1 MLPADFSLYGGVMPN
16 NEKNNAEPVR
26 VRDNDDTDM
35 FDMLQE
41 SFDENVQ
48 PESVRMLVI
57 PQNNKVIFNEMVAAI
72 DLPEGPVV
80 EAVKD
85 VMLKHG
91 KLFLVL
97 RVDLQDESLTT
108 DLSEYHEM
116 GSIVDIRQ
124 IMKAP
129 SGAMRAFVCGMSRG
143 SLRSLRKVGG
153 VLYGEVDEIPM
164 DVIPMRRVEQEAL
177 HRALHDLIERFFD
190 IADKKIPEE
199 VLKRLQGIRE
209 LDRLVNQTMILMPI
223 PVELRQALLEAKN
236 NIEQYQTLSNILA
249 NEIEVMRI
257 RRQLKEKVQEELDKN
272 QRDYIL
278 REQMKVIR
286 SELGENADRD
296 GEEYLAKLDA
306 LEASDAVKEAIRKE
320 IKRFATLGG
329 NTSESATSRDY
340 IETLLTVP
348 WEHMSEDN
356 TNLLQAK
363 EILERDHYG
372 LTDVKE
378 RVTEFLAVHMHAKQ
392 ADSPILCLVGP
403 PGTGKTSIAKS
414 IAEAM
419 NRKYVR
425 VCLGGVSDEAE
436 IRGHRRTYVASL
448 PGRIIQ
454 GMIQA
459 GTANPLMLLDE
470 VDKLGS
476 DYKGDPASA
485 LLEVLDSAQN
495 NRFVD
500 HYIEIPMD
508 MSRVMFIATA
518 NTTETIPRP
527 LLDRMEI
534 IEVNSYLKTEKFHI
548 AKEHLIPK
556 QMKRHSLTSSQI
568 AWRDKAIDDM
578 IEYYTR
584 EAGVRELERTIGK
597 VCRKVVLAITEA
609 EAEGKKPAKAN
620 ISGRNLTEYLGRHKY
635 MPEDKIG
642 KAAVGVARGLAW
654 TTVGGATMEI
664 EVNLLPG
671 GGKLSLTGNIGNVMR
686 ESAITGI
693 TYIRSLIGSKL
704 EEGFFEKNS
713 IHIHIP
719 EGAVPKDGPSAGI
732 TMATAVYSAI
742 TGKPVASDIAM
753 TGEIT
758 LRGRVL
764 PIGGLREKL
773 LAAKSVGVRKV
784 LIPFANKES
793 FSEIPAEVTEGVTI
807 CPVKTMEEV
816 LREAIVNQ

>member
-1 MLPADFSLYGGVMPN
+1 MPN
-16 NEKNNAEPVR
+16 NEKNKAKPVR
-26 VRDNDDTDM
+26 VHDNDGDV
-35 FDMLQE
+35 FDMLQD
-41 SFDENVQ
+41 SFDEHEQ
-48 PESVRMLVI
+48 TESRRMIVI
-57 PQNNKVIFNEMVAAI
+57 PQNNKVVFNEMVAAV

-80 EAVKD
+80 DAVKEA
-85 VMLKHG
+85 MLKHES
-91 KLFLVL
+91 LFLVL
-97 RVDLQDESLTT
+97 RVDLQDESLSTN
-108 DLSEYHEM
+108 LSEYHEM

-143 SLRSLRKVGG
+143 SITSIRKVGG
-153 VLYGEVDEIPM
+153 VLYGEIEEMPM
-164 DVIPMRRVEQEAL
+164 DIIPMRRVEREAL
-177 HRALHDLIERFFD
+177 QRALQDLIERFFEV
-190 IADKKIPEE
+190 ADKKVPEE
-199 VLKRLQGIRE
+199 VFKRLQGIRE

-236 NIEQYQTLSNILA
+236 NIEQYQTLSRILA
-249 NEIEVMRI
+249 NETEVMRI
-257 RRQLKEKVQEELDKN
+257 RHQLKEKVQEELDKN

-278 REQMKVIR
+278 REQLKVIR
-286 SELGENADRD
+286 TELGDNAESAGD
-296 GEEYLAKLDA
+296 EYTKRLET
-306 LEASDAVKEAIRKE
+306 LEASDSVKEAIAKE
-320 IKRFATLGG
+320 IKRFTTLGT
-329 NTSESATSRDY
+329 NSSEYATSRDY
-340 IETLLTVP
+340 IETLLSVP
-348 WEHMSEDN
+348 WDHVSVDN
-356 TNLLQAK
+356 ENLLQAK
-363 EILERDHYG
+363 DILERDHYG
-372 LTDVKE
+372 LKDVKE
-378 RVTEFLAVHMHAKQ
+378 RVTEFLAVHMYAKQ

-419 NRKYVR
+419 NRQYVR

-459 GTANPLMLLDE
+459 KTANPLMLLDE

-495 NRFVD
+495 SRFVD

-518 NTTETIPRP
+518 NTTETIPKP

-534 IEVNSYLKTEKFHI
+534 IEINSYLRTEKHHI

-556 QMKRHSLTSSQI
+556 QMKRHGLTSRQV
-568 AWRDKAIDDM
+568 AWSDKAIDDM

-597 VCRKVVLAITEA
+597 VCRKVVLGITEA
-609 EAEGKKPAKAN
+609 TAEGKKPAKAS
-620 ISGRNLTEYLGRHKY
+620 ISGKNLTEYLGRHRFQ
-635 MPEDKIG
+635 PEDRIG
-642 KAAVGVARGLAW
+642 KATVGVVRGLAW
-654 TTVGGATMEI
+654 TAVGGATMEI
-664 EVNLLPG
+664 EVNIFPG
-671 GGKLSLTGNIGNVMR
+671 GGKLALTGNIGNVMR

-693 TYIRSLIGSKL
+693 NYIRSLIGGKL
-704 EEGFFEKNS
+704 EEGYFDKNS

-742 TGKPVASDIAM
+742 TGKPVAADVAM

-773 LAAKSVGVRKV
+773 LAAKSVGIRKV
-784 LIPFANKES
+784 LIPFANKETL
-793 FSEIPAEVTEGVTI
+793 SEIPEEVTEGMEI

-816 LREAIVNQ
+816 LREAIVTK

>member
-1 MLPADFSLYGGVMPN
+1 MLPADFSYSGGYMPN
-16 NEKNNAEPVR
+16 NEKNKAKPIR
-26 VRDNDDTDM
+26 VRDNEDDV
-35 FDMLQE
+35 FDMLQD
-41 SFDENVQ
+41 SFDEHEQ
-48 PESVRMLVI
+48 TESRRMIVI
-57 PQNNKVIFNEMVAAI
+57 PQNNKVVFNEMVAAV

-80 EAVKD
+80 DAVKEA
-85 VMLKHG
+85 MLKHES
-91 KLFLVL
+91 LFLVL
-97 RVDLQDESLTT
+97 RIDLQDETLSTN
-108 DLSEYHEM
+108 LSEYHEM

-143 SLRSLRKVGG
+143 SITSIRKVGG
-153 VLYGEVDEIPM
+153 VLYGEIEEMPM
-164 DVIPMRRVEQEAL
+164 EVIPMRRVEKEAL
-177 HRALHDLIERFFD
+177 QRALQDLIERFFEV
-190 IADKKIPEE
+190 ADKKVPEE
-199 VLKRLQGIRE
+199 VFKRLQGIRD
-209 LDRLVNQTMILMPI
+209 LDHLVNQTMILMPI

-236 NIEQYQTLSNILA
+236 NIEQYQTLSRILA
-249 NEIEVMRI
+249 NETEVMRI
-257 RRQLKEKVQEELDKN
+257 RHQLKEKVQEELDKN

-278 REQMKVIR
+278 REQLKVIR
-286 SELGENADRD
+286 SELGDNAESAGD
-296 GEEYLAKLDA
+296 EYMNRLDA

-320 IKRFATLGG
+320 IKRFTTLGT
-329 NTSESATSRDY
+329 NSSEYATSRDY

-348 WEHMSEDN
+348 WDHVSEDN
-356 TNLLQAK
+356 ENLLQAK

-372 LTDVKE
+372 LKDVKE
-378 RVTEFLAVHMHAKQ
+378 RVTEFLAVHMYAKQ

-419 NRKYVR
+419 NRQYVR

-495 NRFVD
+495 SRFVD

-534 IEVNSYLKTEKFHI
+534 IEINSYLRTEKHHI

-556 QMKRHSLTSSQI
+556 QMKRHGLTSKQVGWS
-568 AWRDKAIDDM
+568 DKAVDDM

-597 VCRKVVLAITEA
+597 VCRKVVLGITEA
-609 EAEGKKPAKAN
+609 AAEGKKAAKAN
-620 ISGRNLTEYLGRHKY
+620 ISGKNLTEYLGRYRYH
-635 MPEDKIG
+635 PEDRIG
-642 KAAVGVARGLAW
+642 KATVGVVRGLAW
-654 TTVGGATMEI
+654 TAVGGATMEI
-664 EVNLLPG
+664 EVNIFPG
-671 GGKLSLTGNIGNVMR
+671 GGKLALTGNIGNVMR

-693 TYIRSLIGSKL
+693 NYIRSLLGGKL
-704 EEGFFEKNS
+704 EEGYFDKNS

-742 TGKPVASDIAM
+742 TGKPVAADVAM

-773 LAAKSVGVRKV
+773 LAAKSVGIRKV
-784 LIPFANKES
+784 LIPIANKETLA
-793 FSEIPAEVTEGVTI
+793 EIPAEVTEGMEI

-816 LREAIVNQ
+816 LREAIVTK

>member
-1 MLPADFSLYGGVMPN
+1 MPN
-16 NEKNNAEPVR
+16 NEKNKAKPVR
-26 VRDNDDTDM
+26 VHDNDGDV
-35 FDMLQE
+35 FDMLQD
-41 SFDENVQ
+41 SFDEHEQ
-48 PESVRMLVI
+48 TESRRMIVI
-57 PQNNKVIFNEMVAAI
+57 PQNNKVVFNEMVAAV

-80 EAVKD
+80 DAVKEA
-85 VMLKHG
+85 MLKHES
-91 KLFLVL
+91 LFLVL
-97 RVDLQDESLTT
+97 RVDLQDESLSTN
-108 DLSEYHEM
+108 LSEYHEM

-143 SLRSLRKVGG
+143 SIISIRKVGG
-153 VLYGEVDEIPM
+153 VLYGEIEEMPM
-164 DVIPMRRVEQEAL
+164 DIIPMRRVEREAL
-177 HRALHDLIERFFD
+177 QRALQDLIERFFEV
-190 IADKKIPEE
+190 ADKKVPEE
-199 VLKRLQGIRE
+199 VFKRLQGIRE

-236 NIEQYQTLSNILA
+236 NIEQYQTLSRILA
-249 NEIEVMRI
+249 NETEVMRI
-257 RRQLKEKVQEELDKN
+257 RHQLKEKVQEELDKN

-278 REQMKVIR
+278 REQLKVIR
-286 SELGENADRD
+286 TELGDNAESAGD
-296 GEEYLAKLDA
+296 EYTKRLET
-306 LEASDAVKEAIRKE
+306 LEASDSVKEAIAKE
-320 IKRFATLGG
+320 IKRFTTLGT
-329 NTSESATSRDY
+329 NSSEYATSRDY
-340 IETLLTVP
+340 IETLLSVP
-348 WEHMSEDN
+348 WDHVSVDN
-356 TNLLQAK
+356 ENLLQAK
-363 EILERDHYG
+363 DILERDHYG
-372 LTDVKE
+372 LKDVKE
-378 RVTEFLAVHMHAKQ
+378 RVTEFLAVHMYAKQ

-419 NRKYVR
+419 NRQYVR

-459 GTANPLMLLDE
+459 KTANPLMLLDE

-495 NRFVD
+495 SRFVD

-534 IEVNSYLKTEKFHI
+534 IEINSYLRTEKHHI

-556 QMKRHSLTSSQI
+556 QMKRHGLTSRQV
-568 AWRDKAIDDM
+568 AWSDKAIDDM

-597 VCRKVVLAITEA
+597 VCRKVVLGITEA
-609 EAEGKKPAKAN
+609 TAEGKKPAKAS
-620 ISGRNLTEYLGRHKY
+620 ISGKNLTEYLGRHRFQ
-635 MPEDKIG
+635 PEDRIG
-642 KAAVGVARGLAW
+642 KATVGVVRGLAW
-654 TTVGGATMEI
+654 TAVGGATMEI
-664 EVNLLPG
+664 EVNIFPG
-671 GGKLSLTGNIGNVMR
+671 GGKLALTGNIGNVMR

-693 TYIRSLIGSKL
+693 NYIRSLIGGKL
-704 EEGFFEKNS
+704 EEGYFDKNS

-742 TGKPVASDIAM
+742 TGKPVAADVAM

-773 LAAKSVGVRKV
+773 LAAKSVGIRKV
-784 LIPFANKES
+784 LIPLANKETL
-793 FSEIPAEVTEGVTI
+793 SEIPEEVTEGMEI

-816 LREAIVNQ
+816 LREAIVTK

>member
-1 MLPADFSLYGGVMPN
+1 MLPADFSYSGGYMPN
-16 NEKNNAEPVR
+16 NEKNKAKPIR
-26 VRDNDDTDM
+26 VRDNEDDV
-35 FDMLQE
+35 FDMLQD
-41 SFDENVQ
+41 SFDEHEQ
-48 PESVRMLVI
+48 TESRRMIVI
-57 PQNNKVIFNEMVAAI
+57 PQNNKVVFNEMVAAV

-80 EAVKD
+80 DAVKEA
-85 VMLKHG
+85 MLKHES
-91 KLFLVL
+91 LFLVL
-97 RVDLQDESLTT
+97 RIDLQDETLSTN
-108 DLSEYHEM
+108 LSEYHEM

-143 SLRSLRKVGG
+143 SITSIRKVGG
-153 VLYGEVDEIPM
+153 VLYGEIEEMPM
-164 DVIPMRRVEQEAL
+164 EVIPMRRVEKEAL
-177 HRALHDLIERFFD
+177 QRALQDLIERFFEV
-190 IADKKIPEE
+190 ADKKVPEE
-199 VLKRLQGIRE
+199 VFKRLQGIRD
-209 LDRLVNQTMILMPI
+209 LDHLVNQTMILMPI

-236 NIEQYQTLSNILA
+236 NIEQYQTLSRILA
-249 NEIEVMRI
+249 NETEVMRI
-257 RRQLKEKVQEELDKN
+257 RHQLKEKVQEELDKN

-278 REQMKVIR
+278 REQLKVIR
-286 SELGENADRD
+286 SELGDNAESAGD
-296 GEEYLAKLDA
+296 EYMNRLDA

-320 IKRFATLGG
+320 IKRFTTLGT
-329 NTSESATSRDY
+329 NSSEYATSRDY

-348 WEHMSEDN
+348 WDHVSEDN
-356 TNLLQAK
+356 ENLLQAK

-372 LTDVKE
+372 LKDVKE
-378 RVTEFLAVHMHAKQ
+378 RVTEFLAVHMYAKQ

-419 NRKYVR
+419 NRQYVR

-495 NRFVD
+495 SRFVD

-534 IEVNSYLKTEKFHI
+534 IEINSYLRTEKHHI

-556 QMKRHSLTSSQI
+556 QMKRHGLTSKQVGWS
-568 AWRDKAIDDM
+568 DKAVDDM

-597 VCRKVVLAITEA
+597 VCRKVVLGITEA
-609 EAEGKKPAKAN
+609 AAEGKKAAKAN
-620 ISGRNLTEYLGRHKY
+620 ISGKNLTEYLGRYRYH
-635 MPEDKIG
+635 PEDRIG
-642 KAAVGVARGLAW
+642 KATVGVVRGLAW
-654 TTVGGATMEI
+654 TAVGGATMEI
-664 EVNLLPG
+664 EVNIFPG
-671 GGKLSLTGNIGNVMR
+671 GGKLALTGNIGNVMR

-693 TYIRSLIGSKL
+693 NYIRSLIGGKL
-704 EEGFFEKNS
+704 EEGYFDKNS

-742 TGKPVASDIAM
+742 TGKPVAADVAM

-773 LAAKSVGVRKV
+773 LAAKSVGIRKV
-784 LIPFANKES
+784 LIPIANKETLA
-793 FSEIPAEVTEGVTI
+793 EIPAEVTEGMEI

-816 LREAIVNQ
+816 LREAIVTK

>member
-1 MLPADFSLYGGVMPN
+1 MLPADFSYLGGVMPN
-16 NEKNNAEPVR
+16 NEKNDAKPIR
-26 VRDNDDTDM
+26 VRDNEDDM
-35 FDMLQE
+35 FDMLQD
-41 SFDENVQ
+41 SFDEREQ
-48 PESVRMLVI
+48 TESLRMIVI

-72 DLPEGPVV
+72 ELPEGPVV
-80 EAVKD
+80 DAVKD
-85 VMLKHG
+85 AMLKHER
-91 KLFLVL
+91 LFLVL
-97 RVDLQDESLTT
+97 RVDLQDETMSTN
-108 DLSEYHEM
+108 LSEYHEM

-124 IMKAP
+124 IMKSP
-129 SGAMRAFVCGMSRG
+129 SGAMRAFVCGMNRG
-143 SLRSLRKVGG
+143 SLTAIRKIGG
-153 VLYGEVDEIPM
+153 VLYGDVEEMPM
-164 DVIPMRRVEQEAL
+164 EVIPMRRVEQEAL
-177 HRALHDLIERFFD
+177 HRALQDLIERFFEV
-190 IADKKIPEE
+190 ADKRIPEE
-199 VLKRLQGIRE
+199 VFKRLQGIRD

-236 NIEQYQTLSNILA
+236 NIEQYQTLSHILA
-249 NEIEVMRI
+249 NETEVMRI

-286 SELGENADRD
+286 SELGENSDRD
-296 GEEYLAKLDA
+296 GSEFLERLEA
-306 LEASDAVKEAIRKE
+306 LEASETVKEAIRKE
-320 IKRFATLGG
+320 IKRFSMLGS

-348 WEHMSEDN
+348 WDHVSEDN
-356 TNLLQAK
+356 ENLLSAK

-372 LTDVKE
+372 LKDVKE

-419 NRKYVR
+419 NRQYVR

-454 GMIQA
+454 AMIQA

-476 DYKGDPASA
+476 DYKGDPSSA

-500 HYIEIPMD
+500 HYIEIPVD

-534 IEVNSYLKTEKFHI
+534 IEINSYLKTEKHHI

-556 QMKRHSLTSSQI
+556 QMKRHSLTGGQI
-568 AWRDKAIDDM
+568 GWSDKAIDDI
-578 IEYYTR
+578 IEFYTR
-584 EAGVRELERTIGK
+584 EAGVRELERMIGK
-597 VCRKVVLAITEA
+597 ICRKVVLAITEA
-609 EAEGKKPAKAN
+609 ESEGRKPAKAS
-620 ISGRNLTEYLGRHKY
+620 ITGRNLTDYLGRHRFL
-635 MPEDKIG
+635 PEDKVG
-642 KAAVGVARGLAW
+642 KATVGVVRGLAW
-654 TTVGGATMEI
+654 TAVGGATMEI
-664 EVNLLPG
+664 EVNILPG
-671 GGKLSLTGNIGNVMR
+671 GGKLELTGNIGNVMR
-686 ESAITGI
+686 ESAIAGI
-693 TYIRSLIGSKL
+693 NYIRSLIGSKL
-704 EEGFFEKNS
+704 AEGFFDKNS

-742 TGKPVASDIAM
+742 TGKPVAADVAM

-773 LAAKSVGVRKV
+773 LAAKSVGVHKV

-793 FSEIPAEVTEGVTI
+793 LSEIPEEVTEGMEI
-807 CPVKTMEEV
+807 CPVKTMEDV
-816 LREAIVNQ
+816 LREAIVTK

>member
-1 MLPADFSLYGGVMPN
+1 MPN
-16 NEKNNAEPVR
+16 NEKNKAKPIR
-26 VRDNDDTDM
+26 VRDNEDDV
-35 FDMLQE
+35 FDMLQD
-41 SFDENVQ
+41 SFDEHEQ
-48 PESVRMLVI
+48 TESRRMIVI
-57 PQNNKVIFNEMVAAI
+57 PQNNKVVFNEMVAAV

-80 EAVKD
+80 DAVKEA
-85 VMLKHG
+85 MLKHES
-91 KLFLVL
+91 LFLVL
-97 RVDLQDESLTT
+97 RVDLQDETLSTN
-108 DLSEYHEM
+108 LSEYHEM

-143 SLRSLRKVGG
+143 SITSIRKVGG
-153 VLYGEVDEIPM
+153 VLYGEIEEMPM
-164 DVIPMRRVEQEAL
+164 EVIPMRRVEKEAL
-177 HRALHDLIERFFD
+177 QRALQDLIERFFEV
-190 IADKKIPEE
+190 ADKKVPEE
-199 VLKRLQGIRE
+199 VFKRLQGIRD
-209 LDRLVNQTMILMPI
+209 LDHLVNQTMILMPI

-236 NIEQYQTLSNILA
+236 NIEQYQTLSRILA
-249 NEIEVMRI
+249 NETEVMRI
-257 RRQLKEKVQEELDKN
+257 RHQLKEKVQEELDKN

-278 REQMKVIR
+278 REQLKVIR
-286 SELGENADRD
+286 SELGDNAESAGD
-296 GEEYLAKLDA
+296 EYMNKLDT

-320 IKRFATLGG
+320 IKRFTTLGT
-329 NTSESATSRDY
+329 NSSEYATSRDY

-348 WEHMSEDN
+348 WDHVSEDN
-356 TNLLQAK
+356 ENLLQAK

-372 LTDVKE
+372 LKDVKE
-378 RVTEFLAVHMHAKQ
+378 RVTEFLAVHMYAKQ

-419 NRKYVR
+419 NRQYVR

-495 NRFVD
+495 SRFVD

-534 IEVNSYLKTEKFHI
+534 IEINSYLRTEKHHI

-556 QMKRHSLTSSQI
+556 QMKRHGLTSKQVGWS
-568 AWRDKAIDDM
+568 DKAVDDM

-597 VCRKVVLAITEA
+597 VCRKVVLGITEA
-609 EAEGKKPAKAN
+609 AAEGKKAAKAN
-620 ISGRNLTEYLGRHKY
+620 ISGKNLTEYLGRYRYH
-635 MPEDKIG
+635 PEDRIG
-642 KAAVGVARGLAW
+642 KATVGVVRGLAW
-654 TTVGGATMEI
+654 TAVGGATMEI
-664 EVNLLPG
+664 EVNIFPG
-671 GGKLSLTGNIGNVMR
+671 GGKLALTGNIGNVMR

-693 TYIRSLIGSKL
+693 NYIRSLIGGKL
-704 EEGFFEKNS
+704 EEGYFDKNS

-742 TGKPVASDIAM
+742 TGKPVAADVAM

-773 LAAKSVGVRKV
+773 LAAKSVGIRKV
-784 LIPFANKES
+784 LIPIANKETLA
-793 FSEIPAEVTEGVTI
+793 EIPAEVTEGMEI

-816 LREAIVNQ
+816 LREAIVTK

>member
-1 MLPADFSLYGGVMPN
+1 MPN
-16 NEKNNAEPVR
+16 NEKNKAKPIR
-26 VRDNDDTDM
+26 VRDNEDDV
-35 FDMLQE
+35 FDMLQD
-41 SFDENVQ
+41 SFDEHEQ
-48 PESVRMLVI
+48 TESRRMIVI
-57 PQNNKVIFNEMVAAI
+57 PQNNKVVFNEMVAAV

-80 EAVKD
+80 DAVKEA
-85 VMLKHG
+85 MLKHES
-91 KLFLVL
+91 LFLVL
-97 RVDLQDESLTT
+97 RVDLQDETLSTN
-108 DLSEYHEM
+108 LSEYHEM

-143 SLRSLRKVGG
+143 SITSIRKVGG
-153 VLYGEVDEIPM
+153 VLYGEIEEMPM
-164 DVIPMRRVEQEAL
+164 EVIPMRRVEKEAL
-177 HRALHDLIERFFD
+177 QRALQDLIERFFEV
-190 IADKKIPEE
+190 ADKKVPEE
-199 VLKRLQGIRE
+199 VFKRLQGIRD
-209 LDRLVNQTMILMPI
+209 LDHLVNQTMILMPI

-236 NIEQYQTLSNILA
+236 NIEQYQTLSRILA
-249 NEIEVMRI
+249 NETEVMRI
-257 RRQLKEKVQEELDKN
+257 RHQLKEKVQEELDKN

-278 REQMKVIR
+278 REQLKVIR
-286 SELGENADRD
+286 SELGDNAESAGD
-296 GEEYLAKLDA
+296 EYMNRLDA

-320 IKRFATLGG
+320 IKRFTTLGT
-329 NTSESATSRDY
+329 NSSEYATSRDY

-348 WEHMSEDN
+348 WDHVSEDN
-356 TNLLQAK
+356 ENLLQAK

-372 LTDVKE
+372 LKDVKE
-378 RVTEFLAVHMHAKQ
+378 RVTEFLAVHMYAKQ

-419 NRKYVR
+419 NRQYVR

-495 NRFVD
+495 SRFVD

-534 IEVNSYLKTEKFHI
+534 IEINSYLRTEKHHI

-556 QMKRHSLTSSQI
+556 QMKRHGLTSKQVGWS
-568 AWRDKAIDDM
+568 DKAVDDM

-597 VCRKVVLAITEA
+597 VCRKVVLGITEA
-609 EAEGKKPAKAN
+609 AAEGKKAAKAN
-620 ISGRNLTEYLGRHKY
+620 ISGKNLTEYLGRYRYH
-635 MPEDKIG
+635 PEDRIG
-642 KAAVGVARGLAW
+642 KATVGVVRGLAW
-654 TTVGGATMEI
+654 TAVGGATMEI
-664 EVNLLPG
+664 EVNIFPG
-671 GGKLSLTGNIGNVMR
+671 GGKLALTGNIGNVMR

-693 TYIRSLIGSKL
+693 NYIRSLIGGKL
-704 EEGFFEKNS
+704 EEGYFDKNS

-742 TGKPVASDIAM
+742 TGKPVAADVAM

-773 LAAKSVGVRKV
+773 LSAKSVGIRKV
-784 LIPFANKES
+784 LIPIANKETLA
-793 FSEIPAEVTEGVTI
+793 EIPAEVTEGMEI

-816 LREAIVNQ
+816 LREAIVTK

>member
-1 MLPADFSLYGGVMPN
+1 MPN
-16 NEKNNAEPVR
+16 NGNNDAKPIR
-26 VRDNDDTDM
+26 IRDNEDDM
-35 FDMLQE
+35 FDMLQD
-41 SFDENVQ
+41 SFDEREQ
-48 PESVRMLVI
+48 TESLRMIVI
-57 PQNNKVIFNEMVAAI
+57 PQNNKVIFNEMVAAV

-80 EAVKD
+80 DAVKD
-85 VMLKHG
+85 AMLKHER
-91 KLFLVL
+91 LFLVL
-97 RVDLQDESLTT
+97 RVDLQDETMSTN
-108 DLSEYHEM
+108 LSEYHEM

-143 SLRSLRKVGG
+143 SLTALRKVDG
-153 VLYGEVDEIPM
+153 VLYGDVEEIPM
-164 DVIPMRRVEQEAL
+164 EIIPMRRVEREAL
-177 HRALHDLIERFFD
+177 HRALQDMIERFFEV
-190 IADKKIPEE
+190 ADKKIPEE
-199 VLKRLQGIRE
+199 VFKRLQGIRE

-236 NIEQYQTLSNILA
+236 NIEQYQTLSHILA
-249 NEIEVMRI
+249 NETEVMRI

-296 GEEYLAKLDA
+296 GAEYLERLEK
-306 LEASDAVKEAIRKE
+306 LEASESVKEAIRKE
-320 IKRFATLGG
+320 IKRFSSLGS

-348 WEHMSEDN
+348 WDHVSEDN

-363 EILERDHYG
+363 EVLERDHYG

-378 RVTEFLAVHMHAKQ
+378 RVTEYLAVHMHAKQ

-425 VCLGGVSDEAE
+425 VCLGGVNDEAE

-495 NRFVD
+495 SKFVD

-534 IEVNSYLKTEKFHI
+534 IEINSYLRTEKHHI

-556 QMKRHSLTSSQI
+556 QMKSHSLTARQVSFN
-568 AWRDKAIDDM
+568 DKAIDDM

-609 EAEGKKPAKAN
+609 EAEGRKPAKAS
-620 ISGRNLTEYLGRHKY
+620 ITGKNLTDYLGRHKY

-642 KAAVGVARGLAW
+642 RSAVGVVRGLAW
-654 TTVGGATMEI
+654 TAVGGATMEI

-693 TYIRSLIGSKL
+693 TYVRSLIEAKL
-704 EEGFFEKNS
+704 EEGYFDKVS

-742 TGKPVASDIAM
+742 MGKPVASDVAM

-784 LIPFANKES
+784 LIPFANKEALA
-793 FSEIPAEVTEGVTI
+793 EIPAEVTEGMEI

-816 LREAIVNQ
+816 LREAIVTK

>member
-1 MLPADFSLYGGVMPN
+1 MLPADFSYSGGYMPN
-16 NEKNNAEPVR
+16 NEKNKAKPIR
-26 VRDNDDTDM
+26 VRDNEDDV
-35 FDMLQE
+35 FDMLQD
-41 SFDENVQ
+41 SFDEHEQ
-48 PESVRMLVI
+48 TESRRMIVI
-57 PQNNKVIFNEMVAAI
+57 PQNNKVVFNEMVAAV

-80 EAVKD
+80 DAVKEA
-85 VMLKHG
+85 MLKHES
-91 KLFLVL
+91 LFLVL
-97 RVDLQDESLTT
+97 RVDLQDETLSTN
-108 DLSEYHEM
+108 LSEYHEM

-143 SLRSLRKVGG
+143 SITSIRKVGG
-153 VLYGEVDEIPM
+153 VLYGEIEEMPM
-164 DVIPMRRVEQEAL
+164 EVIPMRRVEKEAL
-177 HRALHDLIERFFD
+177 QRALQDLIERFFEV
-190 IADKKIPEE
+190 ADKKVPEE
-199 VLKRLQGIRE
+199 VFKRLQGIRD
-209 LDRLVNQTMILMPI
+209 LDHLVNQTMILMPI

-236 NIEQYQTLSNILA
+236 NIEQYQTLSRILA
-249 NEIEVMRI
+249 NETEVMRI
-257 RRQLKEKVQEELDKN
+257 RHQLKEKVQEELDKN

-278 REQMKVIR
+278 REQLKVIR
-286 SELGENADRD
+286 SELGDNAESAGD
-296 GEEYLAKLDA
+296 EYMNRLDA

-320 IKRFATLGG
+320 IKRFTTLGT
-329 NTSESATSRDY
+329 NSSEYATSRDY

-348 WEHMSEDN
+348 WDHVSEDN
-356 TNLLQAK
+356 ENLLQAK

-372 LTDVKE
+372 LKDVKE
-378 RVTEFLAVHMHAKQ
+378 RVTEFLAVHMYAKQ

-419 NRKYVR
+419 NRQYVR

-495 NRFVD
+495 SRFVD

-534 IEVNSYLKTEKFHI
+534 IEINSYLRTEKHHI

-556 QMKRHSLTSSQI
+556 QMKRHGLTSKQVGWS
-568 AWRDKAIDDM
+568 DKAVDDM

-597 VCRKVVLAITEA
+597 VCRKVVLGITEA
-609 EAEGKKPAKAN
+609 AAEGKKAAKAN
-620 ISGRNLTEYLGRHKY
+620 ISGRNLTEYLGRYRYH
-635 MPEDKIG
+635 PEDRIG
-642 KAAVGVARGLAW
+642 KATVGVVRGLAW
-654 TTVGGATMEI
+654 TAVGGATMEI
-664 EVNLLPG
+664 EVNIFPG
-671 GGKLSLTGNIGNVMR
+671 GGKLALTGNIGNVMR

-693 TYIRSLIGSKL
+693 NYIRSLIGGKL
-704 EEGFFEKNS
+704 EEGYFDKNS

-742 TGKPVASDIAM
+742 TGKPVAADVAM

-773 LAAKSVGVRKV
+773 LAAKSVGIRKV
-784 LIPFANKES
+784 LIPIANKETLA
-793 FSEIPAEVTEGVTI
+793 EIPAEVTEGMEI

-816 LREAIVNQ
+816 LREAIVTK

>member
-1 MLPADFSLYGGVMPN
+1 MLPADFSYSGGYMPN
-16 NEKNNAEPVR
+16 NEKNKAKPIR
-26 VRDNDDTDM
+26 VRDNEDDV
-35 FDMLQE
+35 FDMLQD
-41 SFDENVQ
+41 SFDEHEQ
-48 PESVRMLVI
+48 TESRRMIVI
-57 PQNNKVIFNEMVAAI
+57 PQNNKVVFNEMVAAV

-80 EAVKD
+80 DAVKEA
-85 VMLKHG
+85 MLKHES
-91 KLFLVL
+91 LFLVL
-97 RVDLQDESLTT
+97 RVDLQDETLSTN
-108 DLSEYHEM
+108 LSEYHEM

-143 SLRSLRKVGG
+143 SITSIRKVGG
-153 VLYGEVDEIPM
+153 VLYGEIEEMPM
-164 DVIPMRRVEQEAL
+164 EVIPMRRVEKEAL
-177 HRALHDLIERFFD
+177 QRALQDLIERFFEV
-190 IADKKIPEE
+190 ADKKVPEE
-199 VLKRLQGIRE
+199 VFKRLQGIRD
-209 LDRLVNQTMILMPI
+209 LDHLVNQTMILMPI

-236 NIEQYQTLSNILA
+236 NIEQYQTLSRILA
-249 NEIEVMRI
+249 NETEVMRI
-257 RRQLKEKVQEELDKN
+257 RHQLKEKVQEELDKN

-278 REQMKVIR
+278 REQLKVIR
-286 SELGENADRD
+286 SELGDNAESAGD
-296 GEEYLAKLDA
+296 EYMNKLDT

-320 IKRFATLGG
+320 IKRFTTLGT
-329 NTSESATSRDY
+329 NSSEYATSRDY

-348 WEHMSEDN
+348 WDHVSEDN
-356 TNLLQAK
+356 ENLLQAK

-372 LTDVKE
+372 LKDVKE
-378 RVTEFLAVHMHAKQ
+378 RVTEFLAVHMYAKQ

-419 NRKYVR
+419 NRQYVR

-495 NRFVD
+495 SRFVD

-534 IEVNSYLKTEKFHI
+534 IEINSYLRTEKHHI

-556 QMKRHSLTSSQI
+556 QMKRHGLTSKQVGWS
-568 AWRDKAIDDM
+568 DKAVDDM

-597 VCRKVVLAITEA
+597 VCRKVVLGITEA
-609 EAEGKKPAKAN
+609 AAEGKKAAKAN
-620 ISGRNLTEYLGRHKY
+620 ISGKNLTEYLGRYRYH
-635 MPEDKIG
+635 PEDRIG
-642 KAAVGVARGLAW
+642 KATVGVVRGLAW
-654 TTVGGATMEI
+654 TAVGGATMEI
-664 EVNLLPG
+664 EVNIFPG
-671 GGKLSLTGNIGNVMR
+671 GGKLALTGNIGNVMR

-693 TYIRSLIGSKL
+693 NYIRSLIGGKL
-704 EEGFFEKNS
+704 EEGYFDKNS

-742 TGKPVASDIAM
+742 TGKPVAADVAM

-773 LAAKSVGVRKV
+773 LAAKSVGIRKV
-784 LIPFANKES
+784 LIPIANKETLA
-793 FSEIPAEVTEGVTI
+793 EIPAEVTEGMEI

-816 LREAIVNQ
+816 LREAIVTK

>member
-1 MLPADFSLYGGVMPN
+1 MLPADFSYSGGYMPN
-16 NEKNNAEPVR
+16 NEKNKAKPIR
-26 VRDNDDTDM
+26 VRDNEDDV
-35 FDMLQE
+35 FDMLQD
-41 SFDENVQ
+41 SFDEHEQ
-48 PESVRMLVI
+48 TESRRMIVI
-57 PQNNKVIFNEMVAAI
+57 PQNNKVVFNEMVAAV

-80 EAVKD
+80 DAVKEA
-85 VMLKHG
+85 MLKHES
-91 KLFLVL
+91 LFLVL
-97 RVDLQDESLTT
+97 RVDLQDETLSTN
-108 DLSEYHEM
+108 LSEYHEM

-143 SLRSLRKVGG
+143 SITSIRKVGG
-153 VLYGEVDEIPM
+153 VLYGEIEEMPM
-164 DVIPMRRVEQEAL
+164 EVIPMRRVEKEAL
-177 HRALHDLIERFFD
+177 QRALQDLIERFFEV
-190 IADKKIPEE
+190 ADKKVPEE
-199 VLKRLQGIRE
+199 VFKRLQGIRD
-209 LDRLVNQTMILMPI
+209 LDHLVNQTMILMPI

-236 NIEQYQTLSNILA
+236 NIEQYQTLSRILA
-249 NEIEVMRI
+249 NETEVMRI
-257 RRQLKEKVQEELDKN
+257 RHQLKEKVQEELDKN

-278 REQMKVIR
+278 REQLKVIR
-286 SELGENADRD
+286 SELGDNAESAGD
-296 GEEYLAKLDA
+296 EYMNRLDA

-320 IKRFATLGG
+320 IKRFTTLGT
-329 NTSESATSRDY
+329 NSSEYATSRDY

-348 WEHMSEDN
+348 WDHVSEDN
-356 TNLLQAK
+356 ENLLQAK

-372 LTDVKE
+372 LKDVKE
-378 RVTEFLAVHMHAKQ
+378 RVTEFLAVHMYAKQ

-419 NRKYVR
+419 NRQYVR

-495 NRFVD
+495 SRFVD

-534 IEVNSYLKTEKFHI
+534 IEINSYLRTEKHHI

-556 QMKRHSLTSSQI
+556 QMKRHGLTSKQVGWS
-568 AWRDKAIDDM
+568 DKAVDDM

-597 VCRKVVLAITEA
+597 VCRKVVLGITEA
-609 EAEGKKPAKAN
+609 AAEGKKAAKAN
-620 ISGRNLTEYLGRHKY
+620 ISGKNLTEYLGRYRYH
-635 MPEDKIG
+635 PEDRIG
-642 KAAVGVARGLAW
+642 KATVGVVRGLAW
-654 TTVGGATMEI
+654 TAVGGATMEI
-664 EVNLLPG
+664 EVNIFPG
-671 GGKLSLTGNIGNVMR
+671 GGKLALTGNIGNVMR

-693 TYIRSLIGSKL
+693 NYIRSLIGGKL
-704 EEGFFEKNS
+704 EEGYFDKNS

-742 TGKPVASDIAM
+742 TGKPVAADVAM

-773 LAAKSVGVRKV
+773 LSAKSVGIRKV
-784 LIPFANKES
+784 LIPIANKETLA
-793 FSEIPAEVTEGVTI
+793 EIPAEVTEGMEI

-816 LREAIVNQ
+816 LREAIVTK

>member
-1 MLPADFSLYGGVMPN
+1 MLPADFSYSGGYMPN
-16 NEKNNAEPVR
+16 NEKNKAKPIR
-26 VRDNDDTDM
+26 VRDNEDDV
-35 FDMLQE
+35 FDMLQD
-41 SFDENVQ
+41 SFDEHEQ
-48 PESVRMLVI
+48 TESRRMIVI
-57 PQNNKVIFNEMVAAI
+57 PQNNKVVFNEMVAAV

-80 EAVKD
+80 DAVKEA
-85 VMLKHG
+85 MLKHES
-91 KLFLVL
+91 LFLVL
-97 RVDLQDESLTT
+97 RVDLQDETLSTN
-108 DLSEYHEM
+108 LSEYHEM

-143 SLRSLRKVGG
+143 SITSIRKVGG
-153 VLYGEVDEIPM
+153 VLYGEIEEMPM
-164 DVIPMRRVEQEAL
+164 EVIPMRRVEKEAL
-177 HRALHDLIERFFD
+177 QRALQDLIERFFEV
-190 IADKKIPEE
+190 ADKKVPEE
-199 VLKRLQGIRE
+199 VFKRLQGIRD
-209 LDRLVNQTMILMPI
+209 LDHLVNQTMILMPI

-236 NIEQYQTLSNILA
+236 NIEQYQTLSRILA
-249 NEIEVMRI
+249 NETEVMRI
-257 RRQLKEKVQEELDKN
+257 RHQLKEKVQEELDKN

-278 REQMKVIR
+278 REQLKVIR
-286 SELGENADRD
+286 SELGDNAESAGD
-296 GEEYLAKLDA
+296 EYMNRLDA

-320 IKRFATLGG
+320 IKRFTTLGT
-329 NTSESATSRDY
+329 NSSEYATSRDY

-348 WEHMSEDN
+348 WDHVSEDN
-356 TNLLQAK
+356 ENLLQAK

-372 LTDVKE
+372 LKDVKE
-378 RVTEFLAVHMHAKQ
+378 RVTEFLAVHMYAKQ

-419 NRKYVR
+419 NRQYVR

-495 NRFVD
+495 SRFVD

-534 IEVNSYLKTEKFHI
+534 IEINSYLRTEKHHI

-556 QMKRHSLTSSQI
+556 QMKRHGLTSKQVGWS
-568 AWRDKAIDDM
+568 DKAVDDM

-597 VCRKVVLAITEA
+597 VCRKVVLGITEA
-609 EAEGKKPAKAN
+609 AAEGKKAAKAN
-620 ISGRNLTEYLGRHKY
+620 ISGKNLTEYLGRYRYH
-635 MPEDKIG
+635 PEDRIG
-642 KAAVGVARGLAW
+642 KATVGVVRGLAW
-654 TTVGGATMEI
+654 TAVGGATMEI
-664 EVNLLPG
+664 EVNIFPG
-671 GGKLSLTGNIGNVMR
+671 GGKLALTGNIGNVMR

-693 TYIRSLIGSKL
+693 NYIRSLIGGKL
-704 EEGFFEKNS
+704 EEGYFDKNS

-742 TGKPVASDIAM
+742 TGKPVAADVAM

-773 LAAKSVGVRKV
+773 LAAKSVGIRKV
-784 LIPFANKES
+784 LIPIANKETLA
-793 FSEIPAEVTEGVTI
+793 EIPAEVTEGMEI

-816 LREAIVNQ
+816 LREAIVTK